1 MNPLAQEK
9 QTIRFRFKRR
19 LFNKIFFILRVLFDN
34 PRIRFIWAYGG
45 SSASKTYSVVQLLV
59 YKMMQSSDE
68 TACVFRKHATD
79 IYDSIYSDFVGV
91 IKAWG
96 LQEHFI
102 IQVNYIECKLTGAFI
117 RFRGLDS
124 TEKVKGISGFKRI
137 VLEEISE
144 FERDDLKQIRKRLR
158 GKIGQQIVCMFNPVS
173 EEHWIKKFIFDL
185 EKLFTVAPG
194 DNYGGMF
201 VDHEGKLVDT
211 SIAGVQVNDK
221 GNTVILRTNYLD
233 NWWIVGK
240 WQVLPDGTR
249 RKIGGFVDQH
259 TIDDMESD
267 RIKDPDYY
275 NVYGLGLWG
284 KIRTGAEFWKDF
296 KAATCT
302 TDIGWEERQPIFLSW
317 DENVNPYLT
326 CLVWQL
332 YSQPRMAYIKKKLI
346 NGGHEWV
353 LEKKYLAIQIDE
365 ICLEDPNNRVHAV
378 CKEFRRRYPQ
388 ARVAGLFIGG
398 DRTSIKEDTKEEKG
412 VNFYTKIEENLEDYH
427 PRRRIQG
434 VNPSVVQSGG
444 FINQC
449 YRRETEVAILINR
462 KCEKSVDDY
471 QYAPEDSDGT
481 IKKTKVRNKTTGVTF
496 EKYGHPSDAK
506 RYVITYNFA
515 DEYQKYLRGGKKRMP
530 KVGKNV
536 SKNAI

>member
-1 MNPLAQEK
+1 MNPTAEK

-19 LFNKIFFILRVLFDN
+19 LFNKLFFILRVLFDN

-59 YKMMQSSDE
+59 YKMMQSGDE

-91 IKAWG
+91 IKSWG
-96 LQEHFI
+96 LQDHFI
-102 IQVNYIECKLTGAFI
+102 CQTNYIECKLTGAYI

-124 TEKVKGISGFKRI
+124 DQKIKGISGFKRI

-144 FERDDLKQIRKRLR
+144 FERTDLKQIRKRLR
-158 GKIGQQIVCMFNPVS
+158 GKVGQQIVCMFNPIS
-173 EEHWIKKFIFDL
+173 EEHWIKKFVFDL
-185 EKLFTVAPG
+185 EKLFSVAPG
-194 DNYGGMF
+194 DDYGGMF

-211 SIAGVQVNDK
+211 SIAGVQVNDI

-233 NWWIVGK
+233 NWWIVGR
-240 WQVLPDGTR
+240 WVTQADGTR
-249 RKIGGFVDQH
+249 RRVGGFVDQH
-259 TIDDMESD
+259 TINDMESD
-267 RIKDPDYY
+267 RVKDPDYY

-332 YSQPRMAYIKKKLI
+332 YSQTRMVYIKKKLI
-346 NGGHEWV
+346 AGGHEWA

-378 CKEFRRRYPQ
+378 CKEFRKRYPQ

-412 VNFYTKIEENLEDYH
+412 VNFYTKIEENLEDYN